1 MVVFIIHVRWTVVS
15 GLDCFTISTLIIQ
28 FTNLKDDLINN
39 LHYDP
44 DIVMGLVISQ
54 FDMEGFA
61 G

>member
-1 MVVFIIHVRWTVVS
+1 MAVSIIHVRWTMVS
-15 GLDCFTISTLIIQ
+15 GLDSFTLSTLIIL
-28 FTNLKDDLINN
+28 FANLKDDLINN